1 MSMAPLLGLPGKVKT
16 LIDRLTSTR
25 ATNLDNLDAA
35 ITTRAAAATALS
47 SATWTGTRAGYID
60 LLNTH
65 LDANTGIMLPK
76 FQLLTSGTTW
86 TRPANIIDNLVLVS
100 AIAGGEAVTTGS
112 RGGTGGSFIQR
123 YPYTAGATVSYSIG
137 AGGTGTAGADGS
149 DTVWGT
155 ITLKGGGATG
165 HTGSQGGESYTGI
178 DITPLAPPGPYG
190 SYARDS
196 FGSGTGGGGGLML
209 NGTVYGAGGSTTNNA
224 GTAGAILVEWWE
236 YA

>member
-35 ITTRAAAATALS
+35 ITTRAAASTALS

-86 TRPANIIDNLVLVS
+86 TRPAGSIDNLVLVS
-100 AIAGGEAVTTGS
+100 AIAGGEAWATS
-112 RGGTGGSFIQR
+112 IYGGQGGSFMVR

-155 ITLKGGGATG
+155 ITLKGGGTATC
-165 HTGSQGGESYTGI
+165 TGCAGWI
-178 DITPLAPPGPYG
+178 DRTNADQPAGMPPGPYG
-190 SYARDS
+190 SPAR
-196 FGSGTGGGGGLML
+196 GNVRTGYPGGGGLMF
-209 NGTVYGAGGSTTNNA
+209 NGTVYGAGGGDVYNA
-224 GTAGAILVEWWE
+224 GTAGAILLEWWE